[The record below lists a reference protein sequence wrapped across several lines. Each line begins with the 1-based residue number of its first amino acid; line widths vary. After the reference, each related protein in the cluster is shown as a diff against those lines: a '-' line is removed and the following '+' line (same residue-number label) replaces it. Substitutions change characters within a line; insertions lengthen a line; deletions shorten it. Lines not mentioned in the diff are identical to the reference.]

1 MRKTMSGCCRNAI
14 DTWRIMI
21 CRPNSTSREMISA
34 DIVHLSDLLSVIHI
48 HNALLSCPL
57 LHVQVKRCLSEDIW
71 LRCISVEHFGDL
83 LKSATFSLREEEVDG
98 WDHRGECSDIYEV
111 ELPGNGFECDRVAEL
126 VENFFLTN

>member
-1 MRKTMSGCCRNAI
+1 
-14 DTWRIMI
+14 
-21 CRPNSTSREMISA
+21 MISA

-48 HNALLSCPL
+48 QNALLSCPL
-57 LHVQVKRCLSEDIW
+57 LHVQVKRCLSENLR
-71 LRCISVEHFGDL
+71 LRCISVEYFGNFL
-83 LKSATFSLREEEVDG
+83 EGATFSLREEEVDG